1 MKMEALEAE
10 LADVNNQL
18 GAIERIWQDKEESQ
32 KKKLTDAQKKERA
45 ADTRDLRRRKKELE
59 KDIAELKKNPPPKPI
74 REAPERGRAKKE
86 AGKQRRLD
94 AEFEFKATAPGSDR
108 EHQIDDVMTRAYE
121 GKGRSSAGPQLN
133 REIKALWER
142 EERPGKQPPQKATR
156 IVLKTSRDIPGE
168 KPHCRV
174 WEDNLTVQAL

>member
-32 KKKLTDAQKKERA
+32 GKRLTDAQKKERA

-59 KDIAELKKNPPPKPI
+59 KEIEELKRNPPPKPI
-74 REAPERGRAKKE
+74 REAPERGRARKE

-94 AEFEFKATAPGSDR
+94 AQWADRATGPGSDR
-108 EHQIDDVMTRAYE
+108 GDQIDDVMTRAYE
-121 GKGRSSAGPQLN
+121 AKGRSIAGPQLY
-133 REIKALWER
+133 REVKALWER
-142 EERPGKQPPQKATR
+142 EERPGKPPTQKQ
-156 IVLKTSRDIPGE
+156 VENFLKRDE
-168 KPHCRV
+168 KSQVKAP
-174 WEDNLTVQAL
+174 LQKK